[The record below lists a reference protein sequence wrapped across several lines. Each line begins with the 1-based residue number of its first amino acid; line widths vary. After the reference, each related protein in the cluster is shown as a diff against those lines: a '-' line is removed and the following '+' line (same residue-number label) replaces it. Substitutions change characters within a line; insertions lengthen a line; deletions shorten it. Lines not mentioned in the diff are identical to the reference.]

1 VKRFSGVEAGLPR
14 YFALARG
21 AEGPEGHA
29 IPPLEMRK
37 WFDTNYQYQ
46 VSNLPHLNH
55 ASCLTK

>member
-1 VKRFSGVEAGLPR
+1 MEAGLPR

-55 ASCLTK
+55 ASCFN